1 MTIRLFEVGG
11 CVRDEIMGVRT
22 KDFDFAVEGASGMDE
37 LREFLVERGFEI
49 FVETPQFLTIRAR
62 FPKDHPNR
70 KITAD
75 FALCRKDGPSAD
87 GRRPDFVETATIHDD
102 LNRRD
107 FTVNAIAKTEDG
119 DLIDPHNGVQ
129 DIADRR
135 LRAVGDPM
143 DRFREDGLR
152 ALRAIRFIIT
162 KGFVAD
168 EPLSRAL
175 GEPETAALLGG
186 VSTERVRDELFKCF
200 SKDTLGTLDI
210 LMSLPINLRLAILRN
225 IKLEPTMRVMKG
237 VR

>member
-11 CVRDEIMGVRT
+11 CIRDEIMGAKT

-37 LREFLVERGFEI
+37 LRDFLNERQFEI

-62 FPKDHPNR
+62 FPKDDERR

-75 FALCRKDGPSAD
+75 FALCRKDGPSSD
-87 GRRPDFVETATIHDD
+87 GRRPDFVEAATILDD
-102 LNRRD
+102 LSRRD
-107 FTVNAIAKTEDG
+107 FTVNAIAKDEGG

-129 DIADRR
+129 DIHDRL

-162 KGFVAD
+162 KEFKPDTVLAK
-168 EPLSRAL
+168 AL
-175 GEPETAALLGG
+175 DNPETAELLGG
-186 VSTERVRDELFKCF
+186 VSTERIRDELYKCF
-200 SKDTLGTLDI
+200 SKDTIGTLDLLFGI
-210 LMSLPINLRLAILRN
+210 RPVLRSAILRN
-225 IKLEPTMRVMKG
+225 IKLQPTMKVMK
-237 VR
+237 